1 MYNRIKGSDT
11 TMSSKSKLNKQ
22 NSFPQEEGN
31 GNKKKSPLFPKLSKA
46 LLIFPLPILVIL
58 IYILSGFIYNTWH
71 PLWIIF
77 LAIPAYY
84 HFAIALRAKSVK
96 GLLLGLPV
104 PEVALILFLVLGV
117 TVNAWKF
124 AWVLFILAGLYY
136 WLIAAYVK
144 KR

>member
-1 MYNRIKGSDT
+1 MSKKSET
-11 TMSSKSKLNKQ
+11 TLNEQ
-22 NSFPQEEGN
+22 NNS
-31 GNKKKSPLFPKLSKA
+31 NKKKAPLFPKLSKA

-84 HFAIALRAKSVK
+84 HFAIALRAKSIK

-104 PEVALILFLVLGV
+104 PEMALILFLILGV
-117 TVNAWKF
+117 TVNAWQF

-144 KR
+144 KDR